1 MAIYTRYGTQV
12 TIVGKSDL
20 EGWTIISYDDGSTR
34 EVHTSDLKADNG
46 AIEINEAIAALEF
59 KYTLQFPH
67 YRTGEWTTAQS
78 ASTAKYLLGYIR
90 EIELDYN
97 WRIVRTSDKVV
108 IASKYVKQDK
118 PTVDDCKQALL
129 KSCTAYVDIYPARN
143 AIAQI
148 EKYGKLEYCLE
159 RLRNFGFE
167 CTGEQD
173 YMDDV
178 PYSLIQITKLPN
190 KGN

>member
-1 MAIYTRYGTQV
+1 MAQETIHIRYPAYEFELQAKMKETGLWEYWDASRTLEGALAVTRNPKMMITRY
-12 TIVGKSDL
+12 
-20 EGWTIISYDDGSTR
+20 SY
-34 EVHTSDLKADNG
+34 E
-46 AIEINEAIAALEF
+46 
-59 KYTLQFPH
+59 
-67 YRTGEWTTAQS
+67 
-78 ASTAKYLLGYIR
+78 
-90 EIELDYN
+90 
-97 WRIVRTSDKVV
+97 WRIVRASDKVV

-118 PTVDDCKQALL
+118 PTIDDCKQALL

-148 EKYGKLEYCLE
+148 ESYGKLEYCLE

-190 KGN
+190 KGNK